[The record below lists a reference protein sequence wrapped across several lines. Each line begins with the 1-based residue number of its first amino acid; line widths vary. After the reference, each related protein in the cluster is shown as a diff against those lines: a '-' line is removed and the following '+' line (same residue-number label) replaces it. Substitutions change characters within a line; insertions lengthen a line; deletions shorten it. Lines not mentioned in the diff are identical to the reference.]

1 MDKPRHRDL
10 FYWKEGGGE
19 NLNSAPASSGPVQ
32 WLLPAARAHQPKA
45 KRELPLLQLSQVLT
59 PHSRPYYLGRVFPTT
74 KREPPKNQSRDS
86 KRRKSS
92 GLSVRERVLQ
102 RGCGYGVGLRGSG
115 GFVGLCSRPGQG
127 QGARIHLRGAER
139 ARAGAAPCRP
149 LRSAQVSTGGTGM
162 RGSPGKG
169 RGDPQL
175 FWGASPAQAG
185 DSGMHSLLWE
195 IIPLWGC

>member
-10 FYWKEGGGE
+10 FYWKEGGE

-59 PHSRPYYLGRVFPTT
+59 PSSRPYYLGRVFPTT
-74 KREPPKNQSRDS
+74 KRESPKNQSRDS
-86 KRRKSS
+86 KRRKIS

-115 GFVGLCSRPGQG
+115 GFVGLCSWPGQG

-169 RGDPQL
+169 RGDRRL
-175 FWGASPAQAG
+175 FGVQA
-185 DSGMHSLLWE
+185 LLR
-195 IIPLWGC
+195 LGTAGCTPCYGK

>member
-10 FYWKEGGGE
+10 FYWKEGGE

-59 PHSRPYYLGRVFPTT
+59 PSSRPYYLGRVFPTT
-74 KREPPKNQSRDS
+74 KRESPKNQSRDS
-86 KRRKSS
+86 KRRKIS

-169 RGDPQL
+169 RGDRRL
-175 FWGASPAQAG
+175 FGVQA
-185 DSGMHSLLWE
+185 LLR
-195 IIPLWGC
+195 LGTAGCTPCYGK

>member
-10 FYWKEGGGE
+10 FYWKEGGE

-59 PHSRPYYLGRVFPTT
+59 PRSRPYYLGRVFPTT
-74 KREPPKNQSRDS
+74 KRESPKNQSRDS
-86 KRRKSS
+86 KRRKIS

-169 RGDPQL
+169 RGDRRL
-175 FWGASPAQAG
+175 FGVQA
-185 DSGMHSLLWE
+185 LLR
-195 IIPLWGC
+195 LGTAGCTPCYGK